1 MSSEKLKLVKE
12 RSKLRR
18 QLLAQ
23 QLGAKDSKDIGILLG
38 GQEDLK
44 KGDGT
49 ENNEEDLSSPPAKKR
64 DPPKFRL
71 PGVHSKPPK
80 VLEKSSKQENQES
93 DEESFEEVYT
103 DSSTFLKGTQSLNP
117 HNDYCQHFLD
127 TLQRPQ
133 NFIRDTGL
141 GDRFEEYPKLKEL
154 IRLKDE
160 IISKR
165 ATPPMYLQADLE
177 NYDLVD
183 LKSVFDVILI
193 DPPLQEYQRRCPG
206 RTFNWRP
213 WEWEEIMKLDI
224 GEVAAQRSFC
234 FLWCGSAEG
243 LNEGRK
249 CLRAWGFRRCE
260 DICWIKTNKKEPGNV
275 KYMEPKSVLQ
285 HTKEHCLMGIKGTV
299 RRSTDF
305 DFIHANVDL
314 DIIITEEPE
323 FGSQEKPEEIFHIIE
338 HFCLGRRRLHVFGN
352 DSTLRPGWLTVGP
365 DLSSSNFS
373 TDTYLNYFNNGPDD
387 YLVGS
392 SNEIEALRP
401 KSPPAKSKNQPFTR
415 GRGGPGRGGPPGRG
429 TPTGRGGP
437 PGRGMELDMNIPNS
451 QSANITLVGDGRTMR
466 DGIIPPAFA
475 HSMMGNSFLPR
486 GGYQPR

>member
-1 MSSEKLKLVKE
+1 MSADRIQNIRE
-12 RSKLRR
+12 RSKIRR

-23 QLGAKDSKDIGILLG
+23 QLGAKDVNDIGTLLG
-38 GQEDLK
+38 GQEDFK
-44 KGDGT
+44 KVEDG
-49 ENNEEDLSSPPAKKR
+49 NEKQVKSPPAKKR
-64 DPPKFRL
+64 ID
-71 PGVHSKPPK
+71 SKSRS
-80 VLEKSSKQENQES
+80 KSSSNEKELESKES
-93 DEESFEEVYT
+93 DEEAFEELYT

-141 GDRFEEYPKLKEL
+141 FDRFEEYPKLKEL

-177 NYDLVD
+177 TFDLRE

-193 DPPLQEYQRRCPG
+193 DPPLEEYQRRCPG

-213 WEWEEIMKLDI
+213 WEWDEIMKLEI
-224 GEVAAQRSFC
+224 GEVAAQRSFV

-243 LNEGRK
+243 LNQGRK

-260 DICWIKTNKKEPGNV
+260 DICWIKTNKKDPGNV
-275 KYMEPKSVLQ
+275 KYMEPKAVLQ

-323 FGSQEKPEEIFHIIE
+323 FGSTEKPEEIFHILE

-373 TDTYLNYFNNGPDD
+373 VETYINYFNNGPDD

-392 SNEIEALRP
+392 SNEIETLRP
-401 KSPPAKSKNQPFTR
+401 KSPPAKSKNQAFR
-415 GRGGPGRGGPPGRG
+415 GRGGGPGRGGTSGRGLDIPVNMPPGQGSNLPLVGGARG
-429 TPTGRGGP
+429 SIRGGMNAAAMQQRNMI
-437 PGRGMELDMNIPNS
+437 PGGGF
-451 QSANITLVGDGRTMR
+451 IT
-466 DGIIPPAFA
+466 
-475 HSMMGNSFLPR
+475 R